1 MTLNPDLRVS
11 VVIPT
16 FNRANL
22 LAQSVSSVLATL
34 EAGDEVIVVDDGST
48 DHTSEVVARFGAPV
62 RYVKTANRGAGAARN
77 AGIRAAIHD
86 LIAFNDSDDVWLPN
100 HLRLQRQVIQARFD
114 VLFCFS
120 NFGGITPA
128 QEHVHDSLGFWR
140 EEFGYSRACP
150 WEQLIGAGVPFSSV
164 GRLAPAEAD
173 FQVHVGDIY
182 PTELDFN
189 YISVITLLV
198 RRGSAGPAL
207 SFPEDLN
214 WGEDWECV
222 ARLSR
227 AGLAAYL
234 DCETAEQ
241 RVHSGPRL
249 TSADWVKK
257 AALQLKLI
265 ERVWGSDAEF
275 MNQHESRYHAAAAR
289 IHLVRARA
297 LIVQG
302 CTSEAREEL
311 RLAGAAP
318 FSYRALAA
326 LPGTLVR
333 GLLNARREVLGWV
346 S

>member
-1 MTLNPDLRVS
+1 MTANIDLRVS

-16 FNRANL
+16 FNRAEL
-22 LAQSVSSVLATL
+22 LKFSVDSVLAAL
-34 EAGDEVIVVDDGST
+34 EPGDEVIVVDDGST
-48 DHTSEVVARFGAPV
+48 DHTEQLVASFGSPV
-62 RYVKTANRGAGAARN
+62 RYLKTENRGAGAARN
-77 AGIRAAIHD
+77 AGIAAANHD
-86 LIAFNDSDDVWLPN
+86 LVAFNDSDDVWLPN
-100 HLRLQRQVIQARFD
+100 HLRLQRQIMAARPD

-120 NFGGITPA
+120 NFGGITA
-128 QEHVHDSLGFWR
+128 EQEHVHDSLGYWL
-140 EEFGYSRACP
+140 EEFGYSRTCP
-150 WEQLIGAGVPFSSV
+150 WDRLIGAGVPFSSI
-164 GRLAPAEAD
+164 GQLAQGEAD
-173 FQVHVGDIY
+173 FKVHLGDIY

-198 RRGSAGPAL
+198 RRRAAGKAL
-207 SFPEDLN
+207 HFPEDLN
-214 WGEDWECV
+214 WGEDWECM

-249 TSADWVKK
+249 TKADWVNK

-265 ERVWGSDAEF
+265 ERVWGSDAGF
-275 MNQHESRYHAAAAR
+275 MRQNRSRYQAAAAR

-302 CTSEAREEL
+302 STSEAREEL

-318 FSYRALAA
+318 FSYHALAA
-326 LPGTLVR
+326 LPGSLVR

-346 S
+346 R